1 MVVNARRSVAERSS
15 YADYQQWPD
24 DERFE
29 IIDGIAYAMNAPFR
43 VHQEVSGELFLQFA
57 NYLKG
62 KPCKVYAAPFDVRLP
77 DRSKLDSKI
86 FNVVQPDITIVCD
99 KSKLDDRGCIGAPDL
114 VIEILSPSSLSYD
127 NVKKRAL
134 YEKYGVKEFWLVHPT
149 DRVVNSYHLVN
160 GSYGKPDF
168 FDLSMPAVP
177 TLFPDLKIDLCEVFG
192 VPQVNSTVKEQS
204 LSWPVTET
212 VIAAKKTA
220 VTGARKKPASVS
232 SQCKARATAGTRKSR

>member
-1 MVVNARRSVAERSS
+1 MVANARRSVERNS

-24 DERFE
+24 DQRFE

-43 VHQEVSGELFLQFA
+43 VHQEVSGELFLQFG

-77 DRSKLDSKI
+77 DRSKLDSRI
-86 FNVVQPDITIVCD
+86 FNVIQPDITIVCD
-99 KSKLDDRGCIGAPDL
+99 KNKLDDRGCIGAPDM

-127 NVKKRAL
+127 NVKKRSL

-149 DRVVNSYHLVN
+149 DRVVHAYHLVN

-192 VPQVNSTVKEQS
+192 VPPVTPTVKEEYFT
-204 LSWPVTET
+204 WPVTEE
-212 VIAAKKTA
+212 ISSAKKPA
-220 VTGARKKPASVS
+220 VARVRKKPAGVS
-232 SQCKARATAGTRKSR
+232 SKAKARTSAGTQKCR